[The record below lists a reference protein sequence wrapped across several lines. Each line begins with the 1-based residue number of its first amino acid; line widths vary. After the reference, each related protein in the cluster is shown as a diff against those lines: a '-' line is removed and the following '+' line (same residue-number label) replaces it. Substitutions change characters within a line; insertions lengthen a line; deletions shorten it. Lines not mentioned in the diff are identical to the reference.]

1 MMFRPGLINAISSL
15 RPANTFSI
23 RPDGMIT
30 SDDIGFIAPTDEE
43 VQAELL
49 RLQTEWDNAEHQRLR
64 KPEYPPMEQYLDAVY
79 WQSQGDNTKMTAYL
93 AAVEAVKQK
102 YPKGNV

>member
-1 MMFRPGLINAISSL
+1 MFRPGLINAVASL

-23 RPDGMIT
+23 QPGGLIT
-30 SDDIGFIAPTDEE
+30 SDDDGFVAPTTEE
-43 VQAELL
+43 VQAELT
-49 RLQTEWDNAEHQRLR
+49 RLQTEWDNAEYQRLR
-64 KPEYPPMEQYLDAVY
+64 KPEYPPMEDYLDAVY

-93 AAVEAVKQK
+93 AAVESVKQK